1 MFSICTDFIENNIF
15 FSTFF
20 LFLGTLIVLGG
31 YHISETTG
39 ANTINLAG
47 ATVVSFDREVVTIEL
62 TEAQRAAAVVSS
74 NTPGGDNSAVVL
86 DVAVAAAKDVAG
98 NNNLLSSNL
107 VVTESPDV
115 VRPVIFRGDLD
126 LTDGTLVI
134 TTSETLDLA
143 IPSAE
148 VDLTRMH
155 VANGLVHVFALGA
168 GSATAVDVVQHS
180 TAFQANGYVVWT
192 LGVSGPAATLTGEG
206 QGVTVSQL
214 NTNAVGTLR
223 VALTGT
229 TVTTIT
235 ITAAIGS
242 ASFTADEDV
251 IINGGT

>member
-1 MFSICTDFIENNIF
+1 M
-15 FSTFF
+15 
-20 LFLGTLIVLGG
+20 
-31 YHISETTG
+31 H
-39 ANTINLAG
+39 
-47 ATVVSFDREVVTIEL
+47 
-62 TEAQRAAAVVSS
+62 
-74 NTPGGDNSAVVL
+74 DNRQIRLVFTSKWKFHGLKNL

-107 VVTESPDV
+107 VVTESPDI
-115 VRPVIFRGDLD
+115 VRPVVFRGDLD

-155 VANGLVHVFALGA
+155 VANGLVHVFALG
-168 GSATAVDVVQHS
+168 SATSVDVVQHS